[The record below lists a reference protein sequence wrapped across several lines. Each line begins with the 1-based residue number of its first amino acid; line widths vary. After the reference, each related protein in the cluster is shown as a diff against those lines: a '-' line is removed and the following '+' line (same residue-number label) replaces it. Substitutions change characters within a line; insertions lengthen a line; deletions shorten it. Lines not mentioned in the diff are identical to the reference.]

1 MRLREP
7 LVTDPTP
14 SVAVVTHGTPARDIG
29 IPIAADVSQKID
41 KKITQLL
48 FTLAPKEQ
56 LSY

>member
-14 SVAVVTHGTPARDIG
+14 SVAVLQHGTPARDIG

-48 FTLAPKEQ
+48 FTLAPKE
-56 LSY
+56 